1 MSKDSGFLRWTLLLV
16 KMLVK
21 NYWNDNKVHTY
32 YISLA
37 NILVVGSETINPN
50 WKKFY
55 CEQNVIKRT
64 LHAYRK
70 INNDTKSQVIQQTL
84 FLF

>member
-1 MSKDSGFLRWTLLLV
+1 MFIVDEQRQWFLEMDSTPGEDA
-16 KMLVK
+16 VK

-37 NILVVGSETINPN
+37 NIVVVGSETINPN

-55 CEQNVIKRT
+55 CEQNVIKEHCM
-64 LHAYRK
+64 LQK
-70 INNDTKSQVIQQTL
+70 NQ
-84 FLF
+84 